1 MCAFP
6 GPGATGRARNSVRG
20 PVVNP
25 LQHGP
30 GGVVDDDIA
39 PREDPLGDL
48 QESLS
53 AHAAAARASPG
64 ERGDVLGR
72 AYAVEDVRAGADHG
86 SRAEQRAD
94 RRLGMVPDQAAEKLQ
109 AGLELRPG
117 DLEAHPTVGALQV

>member
-72 AYAVEDVRAGADHG
+72 AHAVEDVRAGADPGYHALYRSYCLFG
-86 SRAEQRAD
+86 VV
-94 RRLGMVPDQAAEKLQ
+94 LDQV
-109 AGLELRPG
+109 AGNL
-117 DLEAHPTVGALQV
+117 